1 MTKKTEDLT
10 LDRQKYHQN
19 IMDKISIESSSVDTC
34 RPAGEKQLYVEKLEQ
49 QVESLKAIIDDMTE
63 KSKYLEEEL
72 RSKFNKDRNRIENGY
87 RKVVERIGDIRSS
100 GGDAWKELGKGTSNA
115 LEDFMDGLNSAIS
128 KFK

>member
-1 MTKKTEDLT
+1 MTKKTADLT

-34 RPAGEKQLYVEKLEQ
+34 RPAGEKELYVEKLEQ
-49 QVESLKAIIDDMTE
+49 QVESLKSIIDDMTK
-63 KSKYLEEEL
+63 KSKYLESEIRGE
-72 RSKFNKDRNRIENGY
+72 FNKDRNRIESGY
-87 RKVVERIGDIRSS
+87 QQIIERIGDVRKS

-115 LEDFMDGLNSAIS
+115 LQDFRDGIKHAIE